1 MKSKQLNNNIKNK
14 TIPITR
20 RLNTESKLYLYN
32 ETLIKIYKSNV
43 NLDDK
48 RRILDTISS
57 FDIKGCLI
65 PDFALY
71 EKDTLCGIQM
81 NYLFDYD
88 SIYNIINN
96 ENLDF
101 KIRRDIAFKICQIIL
116 AIERKNTIYQDIHE
130 DNILINNKDI
140 KIIDMDNILLPY
152 KFNKYEYEI
161 ERLESRRRLIY
172 LCMQLLLNRCNLN
185 ITNINESKIKAVYT
199 LSNQKQK
206 ELYDFAFLDKDNE
219 INPLDYLS
227 YFNEG
232 YIECIK
238 KILYLR

>member
-1 MKSKQLNNNIKNK
+1 MKSKQLNNSIKNK
-14 TIPITR
+14 MIPIAR

-48 RRILDTISS
+48 RRILEKISS
-57 FDIKGCLI
+57 FDIEGCLI

-71 EKDTLCGIQM
+71 ENNNLSGIQM
-81 NYLFDYD
+81 DYLFDYD
-88 SIYNIINN
+88 SIYDILSDGS
-96 ENLDF
+96 LDY
-101 KIRRDIAFKICQIIL
+101 KVRKDIAFKICQIIL
-116 AIERKNTIYQDIHE
+116 EIENKNAIYQDIHE
-130 DNILINNKDI
+130 DNILINNEDI
-140 KIIDMDNILLPY
+140 KVIDMDNILLPY

-161 ERLESRRRLIY
+161 ERLQSRRRLIY
-172 LCMQLLLNRCNLN
+172 LCMQLLFNRINFN
-185 ITNINESKIKAVYT
+185 ITNINDSKLKAVYT

-206 ELYDFAFLDKDNE
+206 EIYDFAFLDKDNE

-227 YFNEG
+227 YFNED